1 MSTWNQLLQ
10 EFMAQAESD
19 RTAWMEQHYSQALAD
34 LCALRANRNVIVM
47 ASAFL
52 SKPEAPPSM
61 LSISPEDINGLMSVV
76 YGMDCDKGLSIVLHT
91 PGGQTNATETIVA
104 YLWSKFSNIEV
115 IVPAFAMSAGT
126 MIALA
131 SNRIVMGRQ
140 SQLGPIDPQMGVGG
154 NYISA
159 RAIVEQFNRARLDIV
174 GDPSKGI
181 VGDMSMAHVWAPVLA
196 TIGPALMQEAVNAL
210 EYSERM
216 VAQWLA
222 QRMVA
227 DYEPDSQ
234 MATEKAK
241 AIANHFNDASV
252 HLSHGRRIGRDEA
265 RGVGVVVE
273 DLEDDQKLQEAVLT
287 LYHLMTITFEQGL
300 SAKMISG
307 SSGGRW
313 IKNWVPPGTD
323 LQVLGGGPNKAR
335 PNRPGGGGIDRNP
348 PRPRKPRKR

>member
-10 EFMAQAESD
+10 EFFAQPETD
-19 RTAWMEQHYSQALAD
+19 RAAWIDQHYTQALAD
-34 LCALRANRNVIVM
+34 LSALRANRNVIVM

-52 SKPEAPPSM
+52 SKPDAPPSS
-61 LSISPEDINGLMSVV
+61 LSISPEDINGLMAVV
-76 YGMDCDKGLSIVLHT
+76 YGMDCDKGLTIVLHT

-131 SNRIVMGRQ
+131 SNKIIMGRQ

-174 GDPSKGI
+174 GDPANGI
-181 VGDMSMAHVWAPVLA
+181 VGDMAMAHVWAPVLA
-196 TIGPALMQEAVNAL
+196 TIGPALMQEAQNAL
-210 EYSERM
+210 DYSERM
-216 VAQWLA
+216 VAQWLS
-222 QRMVA
+222 QRMVGE
-227 DYEPDSQ
+227 YEPDEIK
-234 MATEKAK
+234 ATEKAQT
-241 AIANHFNDASV
+241 IAQHFNDASV
-252 HLSHGRRIGRDEA
+252 HLSHGRRIDRDEA
-265 RGVGVVVE
+265 RGVGVLVD

-287 LYHLMTITFEQGL
+287 LYHLMTITFEQGP

-307 SSGGRW
+307 SSGAAQKFPEHGSRRRPLGVVAPLEGFCGRA
-313 IKNWVPPGTD
+313 VVVD
-323 LQVLGGGPNKAR
+323 ERQHLVDEVLA
-335 PNRPGGGGIDRNP
+335 
-348 PRPRKPRKR
+348 